1 MATALLLAT
10 IVTGSTLFLAHL
22 HRSAITSAMG
32 LVERAAS
39 ISESTINRLFLQV
52 DGTLVSL
59 PRLVGE
65 AAEGGRLGPDAASRV
80 LRNMNVQNL
89 NFRDLL
95 LVHRDGT
102 AWAAAQPAS
111 RNRPIAV
118 DPALLADAPRSG
130 GVTITGPVL
139 NSTTG
144 EWALFFAR
152 LVQLPGV
159 GPLYAVAEVPVPLVI
174 TLLAPSAETKGVRT
188 SVERAGGQLLASL
201 PHDESR
207 IGQPTTPPIDTL
219 SRTGRAFYLADRF
232 RGDPT
237 IAAIRPTLYRT
248 VFVMVAYDEAVALE
262 EWQRERDRVIVI
274 ATGASTLVV
283 LLTVALVLAL
293 QQRQRA
299 VAERTRSRVM
309 LEGAIE
315 SMSDGFVMFDANDR
329 LVVCNSRFKDMYS
342 TSASMI
348 VPGASFQDIIREG
361 ARRGQYPQMGPDL
374 EDFVRRTETWHRGNN
389 PPMERLLPDGRWLL
403 ITERRMLG
411 GGTVGIRT
419 DITEHKQAMRE
430 LSRSERRYRALA
442 RAGAVVTWRASADG
456 QVTEAPGWEALTGQP
471 EEALRDGDWLR
482 VIHPEDIDSIQSG
495 WIAAADAAGSV
506 DLEFRVLSRGAWRW
520 VRLRSVPVQ
529 EQPEGEAAEWV
540 GTLHDVHDRRAA
552 EQALAESEARFVRA
566 IKAVGMGTWDWD
578 LVSDALHLSPG
589 FEALYGQA
597 PGALPT
603 ARAAAKFVHHEDAV
617 AYRRAF
623 ATALRRPADAGF
635 DIEFRVA
642 WGNSSLRWLRI
653 QGRAEKDRDGK
664 PVRMSGITQDVTAKR
679 TAELRLVH
687 MARHD
692 ALTGLANRVVLR
704 ETMDDAV
711 ARTTCGDGA
720 AVLCLDLDR
729 FKQVND
735 TLGHPTGDALL
746 QAVAHRLLSCVRDV
760 DVIARVGG
768 DEFAIVQHGVKQH
781 CDTANLARRIVA
793 ELTQPFFIDGHR
805 ILIGASIGVALLPQ
819 DGTDADQLLRNADLA
834 LYLAKAEGRGQ
845 YRFFE
850 PEMHTRMQERNALE
864 HDLRRAVAEQEFR
877 VFYQPV
883 LDLRTQEVCGVE
895 ALLRWQHPTRGLL
908 FPNSF
913 MGVAEELDL
922 IKAIGSLV
930 LSQACSEA
938 MRWPSDVRVA
948 VNLSPSQFAG
958 GRVLDVV
965 KDALQGSGLR
975 PSRLEL
981 EVTETVLLHDD
992 MQTLST
998 LRSLQELGVTIAMDD
1013 FGTGYSSLSYLRKF
1027 PFNKVKIDKSF
1038 VRDLGV
1044 DQGNDAIVQ
1053 STLDL
1058 CAKLGIR
1065 TTAEGVESQQQLEWL
1080 AAAGCDEVQGF
1091 LFSAARPA
1099 NKIITTIARLDRT
1112 DFTVPADRVSL
1123 GPP

>member
-10 IVTGSTLFLAHL
+10 IVAGSMLFLAHF
-22 HRSAITSAMG
+22 HRSAISSAMG

-65 AAEGGRLGPDAASRV
+65 AAEGGRLEPDAASRV

-152 LVQLPGV
+152 LVQLPGI

-174 TLLAPSAETKGVRT
+174 TLLAP

-207 IGQPTTPPIDTL
+207 IGQPTTPPIDAL
-219 SRTGRAFYLADRF
+219 PRTGRAFNLADRF
-232 RGDPT
+232 RGDAT

-248 VFVMVAYDEAVALE
+248 VFVMVTYDETVALE

-274 ATGASTLVV
+274 AAGASTLVV

-342 TSASMI
+342 TSASVI

-361 ARRGQYPQMGPDL
+361 ARCGQYPQMGPDL
-374 EDFVRRTETWHRGNN
+374 EDFVRQTVTWHRGDN

-403 ITERRMLG
+403 ITERRMPD

-419 DITEHKQAMRE
+419 DITEHK
-430 LSRSERRYRALA
+430 RYRALA

-471 EEALRDGDWLR
+471 EKALRDGDWLR
-482 VIHPEDIDSIQSG
+482 VIHPEDVDSIQSG

-506 DLEFRVLSRGAWRW
+506 DLEFRVLSRNTWRW

-529 EQPEGEAAEWV
+529 EQPEGGVAEWV

-566 IKAVGMGTWDWD
+566 IQAVGMGTWDWD
-578 LVSDALHLSPG
+578 LVSDALHLSAG

-603 ARAAAKFVHHEDAV
+603 AQAAAKLVHNEDVV

-642 WGNSSLRWLRI
+642 RGNSSLRWLRI
-653 QGRAEKDRDGK
+653 QGRAEWDRNGK

-679 TAELRLVH
+679 TAELKLVH

-692 ALTGLANRVVLR
+692 ALTGLANRVMLR

-711 ARTTCGDGA
+711 AQTTCGDGA

-746 QAVAHRLLSCVRDV
+746 QAVARRLLSCVRDV

-793 ELTQPFFIDGHR
+793 ELTQPFFVEGHR

-819 DGTDADQLLRNADLA
+819 DGPDADQLLRNADLA

-850 PEMHTRMQERNALE
+850 PEMNTRMQERNALE
-864 HDLRRAVAEQEFR
+864 HDLRRAVAEREFR

-883 LDLRTQEVCGVE
+883 LNLRTQKVCGVE

-908 FPNSF
+908 LPSSF
-913 MGVAEELDL
+913 VSVAEELDL

-930 LSQACSEA
+930 LNQACSEA

-948 VNLSPSQFAG
+948 INLSPSQFAG

-981 EVTETVLLHDD
+981 EVTESVLLHDD

-998 LRSLQELGVTIAMDD
+998 LRSLQELGITIAMDD

-1044 DQGNDAIVQ
+1044 DHGNDAIVQ

-1058 CAKLGIR
+1058 CARLGIR

-1112 DFTVPADRVSL
+1112 DFTVPVDRVSL